1 MPSLTAPETTGASVA
16 PPAPGARAGAAPL
29 LVFSDDWGRHPS
41 SCQHLVRRLL
51 DRRAALWVNTIGT
64 RAPRLDLPTM
74 RRGLGKVRQWLRPA
88 GRGPG
93 DAGPPNLRVL
103 NPRMWPWLR
112 SRFDRWLNRRLLVRQ
127 LTPAVRDLPEPPV
140 AITTLPVVADL
151 MGRLP
156 VRRWVYYCVDDF
168 SQWPGLDQDVMR
180 RMEAEV
186 VARADVVVAVS
197 EPLQERL
204 ARMGRPAHLL
214 THGVD
219 LDFWT
224 SPTDAPLP
232 DGLDR
237 LERPWVV
244 FWGVVDRRMDVA
256 FVNRLA
262 ADLTRGTVLL
272 VGPEQGLD
280 PALFA
285 SPRVVRVPPVRFAQL
300 PRLAR
305 EAGVLVM
312 PYADLPVTRAMQPLK
327 LKEYLATGRP
337 VVARDLPANRVWVGG
352 LDLADSPAAFSEIVR
367 ERLHTGLPDGQR
379 QARAR
384 LAGEG
389 WGAKARAFAAWALG
403 EEETHDSRC

>member
-1 MPSLTAPETTGASVA
+1 MVSSTAAEATQSTAAPS
-16 PPAPGARAGAAPL
+16 APGMPVEGLPL
-29 LVFSDDWGRHPS
+29 MVFSDDWGRHPS

-51 DRRAALWVNTIGT
+51 DRRTVLWVNTIGT
-64 RAPRLDLPTM
+64 RAPRLDWATF
-74 RRGLGKVRQWLRPA
+74 RRGLEKASSWLRK
-88 GRGPG
+88 GRQTAAEGAASP
-93 DAGPPNLRVL
+93 RVL

-112 SRFDRWLNRRLLVRQ
+112 SRFDRWLNRRLLVGQ
-127 LTPAVRDLPEPPV
+127 LGPAVRSLPEAPV
-140 AITTLPVVADL
+140 AVTTLPIVADL

-168 SQWPGLDQDVMR
+168 GQWPGLDQDVMR

-186 VARADVVVAVS
+186 VARADVVIAVS
-197 EPLQERL
+197 EHLQERL

-219 LDFWT
+219 LDFWAN
-224 SPTDAPLP
+224 PPDAPLP
-232 DGLDR
+232 AGLDR
-237 LERPWVV
+237 LDRPWVV

-262 ADLTRGTVLL
+262 ADLTSGTILL
-272 VGPEQGLD
+272 VGPEQEPD
-280 PALFA
+280 PALLT
-285 SPRVVRVPPVRFAQL
+285 SPRVVRVPPVAFADL

-305 EAGVLVM
+305 EAGVLIM

-337 VVARDLPANRVWVGG
+337 AVVRDLPANRAWADG
-352 LDLADSPAAFSEIVR
+352 LDLADSPAGFSEKVR

-379 QARAR
+379 QARGR

-389 WGAKARAFAAWALG
+389 WDAKARAFAAWAVG
-403 EEETHDSRC
+403 EEGTHAPRR